1 MILFDQLLQFPLFL
15 GMIRDDL
22 SQVAGHTKF
31 DFQKLAS
38 RSVLYHDGDVCD
50 HLCFLL
56 SGTVTVDTRS
66 DDGTYTVTE
75 QLSAPF
81 MLQPESIFGYQQ
93 RYTHSFRA
101 LTPVSLLRIHRSEV
115 VRLTEQFLIFRINLL
130 NLLATRTQKLLHQP
144 WRHCPQTLRER
155 IIRFMANRC
164 IHPAGPKT
172 FHILMTQLAAE
183 VGDSRLDV
191 SRALND
197 MQRDGLLTLHRG
209 RIEVPHMERLLQ

>member
-1 MILFDQLLQFPLFL
+1 
-15 GMIRDDL
+15 
-22 SQVAGHTKF
+22 
-31 DFQKLAS
+31 
-38 RSVLYHDGDVCD
+38 VLYHDGDVCD

-191 SRALND
+191 SRALNV

>member
-1 MILFDQLLQFPLFL
+1 
-15 GMIRDDL
+15 
-22 SQVAGHTKF
+22 
-31 DFQKLAS
+31 
-38 RSVLYHDGDVCD
+38 
-50 HLCFLL
+50 
-56 SGTVTVDTRS
+56 
-66 DDGTYTVTE
+66 
-75 QLSAPF
+75 
-81 MLQPESIFGYQQ
+81 
-93 RYTHSFRA
+93 
-101 LTPVSLLRIHRSEV
+101 V

-183 VGDSRLDV
+183 VGDSSLDV
-191 SRALND
+191 SRALNV